1 MNRIARAACAAV
13 AYIVLVSGLAIVTVA
28 AAQDNPR
35 VTDVGSPTPTPDQR
49 QLYAGIQDAI
59 FKNRQQLL
67 ELVGDRKSRPAV
79 CTPAL
84 KESYDLFQASIQEK
98 LDVLWD
104 LDIYAAKYGLTK
116 KQHHDVKVCA
126 AQMER
131 YQDNFRLWQELNRLQ
146 ESGQGK

>member
-1 MNRIARAACAAV
+1 MNRIARAACAPV
-13 AYIVLVSGLAIVTVA
+13 AYIVLVIGLATVTVA

-35 VTDVGSPTPTPDQR
+35 ATDVGSSTAPTPDQR

-67 ELVGDRKSRPAV
+67 ELIGDRKSRSAV
-79 CTPAL
+79 CTPAPND
-84 KESYDLFQASIQEK
+84 SYDLFQASIQEK
-98 LDVLWD
+98 LGVLWD

-116 KQHHDVKVCA
+116 KQDHDVKVCA

-131 YQDNFRLWQELNRLQ
+131 YQDNFRLWKELNRLQ
-146 ESGQGK
+146 ERAK